1 MNKVLIDKLL
11 NGQSTPE
18 EEHLVAKMLQ
28 QEEAMDRWL
37 TEDET
42 EKYDRIVSQ
51 RRARRWVLRW
61 AVAAVA
67 VVLVAAGAAMLWPGE
82 QASDAVAEQKAEEVT
97 EPMIHDA
104 EPVVADGEASVAVI
118 APSSPAVSPK
128 KVSKRVNQET
138 KATTTD
144 SLQYYIARLEKE
156 LENVNES
163 TYATKAEEVLRADA
177 RLQKL
182 VQRIMMGELTKD
194 DVPAEAMNTNQTMEE
209 QP

>member
-28 QEEAMDRWL
+28 QKEAMDRWL

-51 RRARRWVLRW
+51 RRARRRVLRW

-163 TYATKAEEVLRADA
+163 TYAAKAEEVLRADA